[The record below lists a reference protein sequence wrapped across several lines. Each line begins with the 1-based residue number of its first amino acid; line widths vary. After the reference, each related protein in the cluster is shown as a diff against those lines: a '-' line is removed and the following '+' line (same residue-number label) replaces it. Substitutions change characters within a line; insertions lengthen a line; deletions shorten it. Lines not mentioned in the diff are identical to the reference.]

1 MGSRKQFL
9 TAGGLLGAALIAKA
23 EAAKP
28 KRPSAAAREFALRMR
43 KFDSSLTAQQLAE
56 IEKNVDDLWNL
67 GSKVHKGL
75 VNSDGTSPAFRL
87 GE

>member
-1 MGSRKQFL
+1 MSSRKHFL
-9 TAGGLLGAALIAKA
+9 TTGGLLGAALISKA

-28 KRPSAAAREFALRMR
+28 KGPSAAAREFALRMR
-43 KFDSSLTAQQLAE
+43 KFDSALTAQQLAE
-56 IEKNVDDLWNL
+56 IEKNVDDLW
-67 GSKVHKGL
+67 GIGGKVHKGL

>member
-1 MGSRKQFL
+1 MGTRKHFV

-28 KRPSAAAREFALRMR
+28 KGPSPAAREFARRMR
-43 KFDSSLTAQQLAE
+43 KYDSSLTAQQLAE
-56 IEKNVDDLWNL
+56 IEKNIDDLWNI
-67 GSKVHKGL
+67 GGKVHKDLANG
-75 VNSDGTSPAFRL
+75 DGTSPAFRV